1 MLGNLAVAFS
11 NLYFLAMR
19 LPKNH
24 FIGTSAWLFLV
35 INLFKLPFQVLYW
48 KNITIS
54 SLQIDLLL
62 IPALALGFFSGIKI
76 VKQIH
81 DDHYRKVVIALTLIG
96 AVVIFLEQ

>member
-1 MLGNLAVAFS
+1 MAGITTMLGNLAGAFS

-54 SLQIDLLL
+54 SLQTDLVLHSRIDARL
-62 IPALALGFFSGIKI
+62 FYWCKNSKED
-76 VKQIH
+76 Q
-81 DDHYRKVVIALTLIG
+81 R
-96 AVVIFLEQ
+96 